1 MMGADTRHAR
11 DAFSSSYA
19 QARTRFIEAA
29 AGAGLRVESRLHPQK
44 GRDGEELAMDIA
56 CDGQA
61 GASSLLVLSSACHGA
76 EGYCG
81 SGVQVAALTDAQ
93 WREHARS
100 KGVAVLYVHAL
111 NPYGFSHQ
119 SRVTHENIDLNRNF
133 QDFSKPLPVNK
144 AYREID
150 SLLLPPGWPPTAEN
164 AALLQAYIDRVGVP
178 AYQAAIS
185 QGQHE
190 FPDGMFFGGSRPSWS
205 NTTLR
210 DVLRAYGKRAS
221 RIGWIDIHT
230 GLGPTGHGER
240 IFAGPDDAATVARAR
255 RWWGGSGRTP
265 VTSFYDGSSTSAF
278 LTGLMWNAARE
289 ECPQAEFTS
298 IALEY
303 GTVPLLETMQRLRA
317 DHWLRLHPQAPDE
330 LRKSIKQDLL
340 DAFYTDTDPWK
351 EQVLTQAREAMFQAV
366 EGLAVQL

>member
-1 MMGADTRHAR
+1 MMGVNAR
-11 DAFSSSYA
+11 GAFSSSYA
-19 QARTRFIEAA
+19 QARTRFLEAA
-29 AGAGLRVESRLHPQK
+29 AGAGLRVESRVHPER

-56 CDGQA
+56 RDGQA
-61 GASSLLVLSSACHGA
+61 DTSNLLVLTSACHGA

-81 SGVQVAALTDAQ
+81 SGVQVAALADAQ

-111 NPYGFSHQ
+111 NPYGFSHI

-133 QDFSKPLPVNK
+133 HDFSKPLPGNK
-144 AYREID
+144 AYRDIH
-150 SLLLPPGWPPTAEN
+150 SLLLPARWPPSAEN
-164 AALLQAYIDRVGVP
+164 EAALQAYIDKVGVA

-190 FPDGMFFGGSRPSWS
+190 FPDGMFFGGKQPSWS
-205 NTTLR
+205 NSALR
-210 DVLRAYGKRAS
+210 DVLRANGKRAS

-230 GLGPTGHGER
+230 GLGPSGHGER
-240 IFAGPDDAATVARAR
+240 IFAGPDDPASVARAR
-255 RWWGGSGRTP
+255 RWWSGGDRTP
-265 VTSFYDGSSTSAF
+265 VTSIYDGTSSSAF

-289 ECPQAEFTS
+289 ECPRAEFTS

-303 GTVPLLETMQRLRA
+303 GTVPLLVTMQRLRA
-317 DHWLRLHPQAPDE
+317 DHWLRLNPQAPDE
-330 LRKSIKQDLL
+330 LRKAIKQDVL
-340 DAFYTDTDPWK
+340 DAFYTDTDQWR

-366 EGLAVQL
+366 DGLASA